1 MHGVD
6 RNEVLSPD
14 WEPLQRLRA
23 DHPLHPAVD
32 EVAAGSFRRRSPP
45 EIVGSGYVVKS
56 LEAAL
61 WAFHNVDNFRE
72 AVLKAVNLGTT
83 RTRQV
88 PSVGSW
94 PAPIGASPGFPQNGS
109 VGWFDAKSSKG
120 RSWLYEPLVVDGQR
134 RQDEDRKG
142 KAMTSQIARE
152 QIQQKIDSSR
162 WTKCP
167 SRIPDGPKVHVEA
180 SILKHFGT
188 VDKATA
194 LEDLAT
200 AVFNAI

>member
-61 WAFHNVDNFRE
+61 WAFHSAENFRE
-72 AVLKAVNLGTT
+72 AVLKAVNLGDDADTT
-83 RTRQV
+83 GAVCGQLAGAYWGV
-88 PSVGSW
+88 AGIPPEWLAGW
-94 PAPIGASPGFPQNGS
+94 P
-109 VGWFDAKSSKG
+109 DATSSKRAVG
-120 RSWLYEPLVVDGQR
+120 GATGLLSLLAISD
-134 RQDEDRKG
+134 KM
-142 KAMTSQIARE
+142 KAETEMVRNGFAWRYVRYDKAGEFTDAEREARE
-152 QIQQKIDSSR
+152 KRRGLRADPNPVPPWEYWR
-162 WTKCP
+162 EHRGVP
-167 SRIPDGPKVHVEA
+167 RARP
-180 SILKHFGT
+180 
-188 VDKATA
+188 
-194 LEDLAT
+194 
-200 AVFNAI
+200 